1 MTKQI
6 HSIEELTKP
15 LSRGAHD
22 NFDDGYCA
30 MEAVA
35 WLAGEDH
42 TDHPDCACP
51 VIGAYVRKLNDRM
64 PGEERAKLVPLLPK
78 LIGSVREV
86 EVERKRAFKFVDTA
100 VRVFAKVETDEI
112 VNRETAIKGR
122 DAAYAMCHTATYATA
137 AADAVTCYAAAA
149 AADAAADAAV
159 EAAYTTA
166 AANGEAFYAA
176 TYDPADAAWSK
187 AIALIYEVLAIQ

>member
-137 AADAVTCYAAAA
+137 AA
-149 AADAAADAAV
+149 
-159 EAAYTTA
+159 
-166 AANGEAFYAA
+166 NGEAFYAA